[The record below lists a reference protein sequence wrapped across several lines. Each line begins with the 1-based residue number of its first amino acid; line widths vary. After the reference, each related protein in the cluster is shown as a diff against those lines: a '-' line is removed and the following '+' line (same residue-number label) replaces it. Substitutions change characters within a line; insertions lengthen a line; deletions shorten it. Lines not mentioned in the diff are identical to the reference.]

1 MATEM
6 EITMVKA
13 KVQAQELTLAKAK
26 VQAQPL
32 PLARAREQVTIL
44 QPLEVVKLIMVSGNP
59 MEGSSSTR
67 VLLPGQA
74 T

>member
-1 MATEM
+1 
-6 EITMVKA
+6 MVQ
-13 KVQAQELTLAKAK
+13 V
-26 VQAQPL
+26 QPL
-32 PLARAREQVTIL
+32 PLAKARAQVTIL

-67 VLLPGQA
+67 VHRPGQA